1 MQVSQYQT
9 DNLVGL
15 RELTQAQAKL
25 AIQPVS
31 PISSGQAQTD
41 QTQEDDGSSLFETL
55 LDTVNPLQ
63 HIPGVSSAY
72 QAVTGDASNAISEMA
87 GGFLFGGP
95 VGLAA
100 GAASSFLEMLTGKS
114 FSEHAMAFFGDADDA
129 ATPTTTSGLN
139 EIETADAH
147 SLESLVKPTTD
158 PLGIE
163 QYQAFAA
170 AHSDQHLGIGADARD
185 VSWASNMWTDSAL
198 QKAAGLYETNQS
210 LGEQQRKSVQTLV

>member
-1 MQVSQYQT
+1 MHVSQHQT
-9 DNLVGL
+9 DSLVGL

-25 AIQPVS
+25 TVQPIS
-31 PISSGQAQTD
+31 PITGGQTQAE

-72 QAVTGDASNAISEMA
+72 QAVTGDKSSSVAEMA
-87 GGFLFGGP
+87 GGLLFGGP

-114 FSEHAMAFFGDADDA
+114 FSEHAMAFFGGADDA
-129 ATPTTTSGLN
+129 AEPSTTDGLN
-139 EIETADAH
+139 EIQTADAH
-147 SLESLVKPTTD
+147 PLESLIKPPSD
-158 PLGIE
+158 PLGIQ

-170 AHSDQHLGIGADARD
+170 AHSGQHMGIGADARD

-198 QKAAGLYETNQS
+198 QKAAGLYESNQS
-210 LGEQQRKSVQTLV
+210 LGEPQKRSVQALV

>member
-1 MQVSQYQT
+1 MDISQYQT
-9 DNLVGL
+9 DNPLRL

-25 AIQPVS
+25 AVQPIS
-31 PISSGQAQTD
+31 PISGGQSQTN

-72 QAVTGDASNAISEMA
+72 QAVTGDKSSAFAEMA

-100 GAASSFLEMLTGKS
+100 GAASSFLEMFTGKS
-114 FSEHAMAFFGDADDA
+114 FSEHATAFFGGADE
-129 ATPTTTSGLN
+129 ATEPSTAVVSN
-139 EIETADAH
+139 EIQPSHAS
-147 SLESLVKPTTD
+147 SLDSLLSPAAE
-158 PLGIE
+158 PISIA

-170 AHSDQHLGIGADARD
+170 AQGDLHIGIGADARD
-185 VSWASNMWTDSAL
+185 VSWASNLWTDSAL
-198 QKAAGLYETNQS
+198 QKATGLYETNQT
-210 LGEQQRKSVQTLV
+210 LGEPQRKSAQKLV

>member
-1 MQVSQYQT
+1 M

-25 AIQPVS
+25 AVQPVS
-31 PISSGQAQTD
+31 AISGGQSQTD
-41 QTQEDDGSSLFETL
+41 QTPEDDGSSVFETL
-55 LDTVNPLQ
+55 LDTLNPLQ

-72 QAVTGDASNAISEMA
+72 QAVTGDTSSAVAEMA

-95 VGLAA
+95 MGLAA

-114 FSEHAMAFFGDADDA
+114 FSEHAMAFFGGAEDAEDP
-129 ATPTTTSGLN
+129 ATTAGLN
-139 EIETADAH
+139 EIQTADGK
-147 SLESLVKPTTD
+147 SLESLIQPTAD

>member
-1 MQVSQYQT
+1 MEISQYKT

-25 AIQPVS
+25 AVQPVS
-31 PISSGQAQTD
+31 PISGGQSQTD

-72 QAVTGDASNAISEMA
+72 QAVTGDKSSAVAEMA

-95 VGLAA
+95 MGLVA

-114 FSEHAMAFFGDADDA
+114 LSEHATAFFGDTDDA
-129 ATPTTTSGLN
+129 EVASTTSGLN
-139 EIETADAH
+139 EIQTEDAQ
-147 SLESLVKPTTD
+147 SLESLVKPTSD

-170 AHSDQHLGIGADARD
+170 AHSEQHLGIGADARE

-198 QKAAGLYETNQS
+198 QKAAGLYETNQN
-210 LGEQQRKSVQTLV
+210 LGHQQRKSVQTLV